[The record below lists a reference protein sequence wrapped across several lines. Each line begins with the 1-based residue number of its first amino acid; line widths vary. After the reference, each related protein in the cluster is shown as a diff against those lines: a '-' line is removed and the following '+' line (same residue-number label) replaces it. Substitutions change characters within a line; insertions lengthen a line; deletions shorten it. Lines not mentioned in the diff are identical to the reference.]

1 MRASRR
7 RGVGLTGRFTL
18 VLVALVLV
26 LGLLGWAGLTG
37 LSSVRD
43 SLEQIYQ
50 GNVTN
55 QQTITN
61 LSGRLDDAQELILR
75 GWVATGQRT
84 REQLAAELVSRV
96 LPGVELGIAEVT
108 RAAADNPA
116 QASVAQDLTTHW
128 AAFKAL
134 WGQGQWG
141 TGPASGQSAHVKAVI
156 TSLDALNADAH
167 KIAKLENI
175 EGFQRHQT
183 ALANERSSRRTMII
197 ALVVG
202 LLVSLGIVAWL
213 ARTVLRRILA
223 YSRFA
228 GEIAKGE
235 YGARLEPKGSD
246 ELDRLARTLD
256 QVAERRSRA
265 EDYDRTQ
272 VDFSDSLQ
280 MMQDEREA
288 QDLLRRHLERSI
300 PDSVVTVFNR
310 NNSADRLEAVT
321 PVPADSPLR
330 AALSGASP
338 RDCLAVRA
346 AKPHVEAPEREL
358 LLGCKLCS
366 ACEGRSTCTPVL
378 VGGEVI
384 GSVQVKHQAPL
395 EREAVLRIRES
406 VSQAAPGIAN
416 LRNLAIAQQRAST
429 DALTGL
435 PNRRALDDML
445 KRMVAESQRSN
456 LPLAALMLDLDH
468 FKRTNDQFGHSK
480 GDELLAAT
488 GALLHHLLRASDFA
502 ARYGGEEFLV
512 LLPDTNLEGARTIA
526 EKVRNAIGD
535 IELAGED
542 IHLTVSIGVATR
554 PDHAID
560 GEQLQRAADRALY
573 TAKTNGRNRVEVASG
588 PSELAPE
595 PAAAQPANGV
605 ERVAT
610 VPQRWQH
617 TVRTHSH
624 RRDQPRMNRPRGNL
638 EPRAAPSAAPP
649 HGRLTARDAAPTPA
663 RV

>member
-1 MRASRR
+1 VRASRR
-7 RGVGLTGRFTL
+7 RGLGLAGRFAL
-18 VLVALVLV
+18 VLVALVLI
-26 LGLLGWAGLTG
+26 LGGLGWAGLAG
-37 LSSVRD
+37 LSSVRG

-50 GNVTN
+50 GNVTD
-55 QQTITN
+55 QQTVTN

-75 GWVATGQRT
+75 GWVTTGQRP
-84 REQLAAELVSRV
+84 RQQLAAELVSRA
-96 LPGVELGIAEVT
+96 LPDVELGVAEVT

-116 QASVAQDLTTHW
+116 QASAAQDLTTRW

-134 WGQGQWG
+134 WGQSQWG
-141 TGPASGQSAHVKAVI
+141 SGPSSGQSARATAVVAA
-156 TSLDALNADAH
+156 LDALNADANQ
-167 KIAKLENI
+167 IAKLETI
-175 EGFQRHQT
+175 EGAHRYQT
-183 ALANERSSRRTMII
+183 ALATERSSRRTMII
-197 ALVVG
+197 ALVLG
-202 LLVSLGIVAWL
+202 LLASLAIVVWL
-213 ARTVLRRILA
+213 TRTVLRRILA

-228 GEIAKGE
+228 DEIAQGE
-235 YGARLEPKGSD
+235 YDARLEPKGTD
-246 ELDRLARTLD
+246 EIDRLGRTLN
-256 QVAERRSRA
+256 QVAESRSRA

-272 VDFSDSLQ
+272 LDFSDSLQ
-280 MMQDEREA
+280 MMEDERDA

-300 PDSVVTVFNR
+300 PNSVVTVFNR

-330 AALSGASP
+330 AALSGAGP

-346 AKPHVEAPEREL
+346 AKTHAEAPEREL
-358 LLGCKLCS
+358 LLGCRLCS
-366 ACEGRSTCTPVL
+366 ACEGRSTCTPLL

-395 EREAVLRIRES
+395 EPDAVQRIRES
-406 VSQAAPGIAN
+406 VRQAAPGIAN

-435 PNRRALDDML
+435 PNRRTLDDML
-445 KRMVAESQRSN
+445 KRMVAESQRST
-456 LPLAALMLDLDH
+456 LPLTALMLDLDH

-488 GALLHHLLRASDFA
+488 GALIAHLLRASDFA

-526 EKVRNAIGD
+526 EKIRNAIGD
-535 IELAGED
+535 IQLAGED
-542 IHLTVSIGVATR
+542 IHLTASIGVATR
-554 PDHAID
+554 PDHALD
-560 GEQLQRAADRALY
+560 AEQLQRAADRALY

-605 ERVAT
+605 EHNAT
-610 VPQRWQH
+610 
-617 TVRTHSH
+617 
-624 RRDQPRMNRPRGNL
+624 
-638 EPRAAPSAAPP
+638 APSDGSKL
-649 HGRLTARDAAPTPA
+649 HLHTLTGEINPA
-663 RV
+663 

>member
-1 MRASRR
+1 MRTSRR
-7 RGVGLTGRFTL
+7 RGLGLAGRF
-18 VLVALVLV
+18 ALVLAALV
-26 LGLLGWAGLTG
+26 LILGGLGWAGLAG
-37 LSSVRD
+37 LSSVRG

-61 LSGRLDDAQELILR
+61 LTGRLDDAQELILR
-75 GWVATGQRT
+75 GWVTTGQHPR
-84 REQLAAELVSRV
+84 QQFAAELVSRV
-96 LPGVELGIAEVT
+96 LPDVELGIAQVG
-108 RAAADNPA
+108 RAATDNPA
-116 QASVAQDLTTHW
+116 QASVAQDLTTRW

-134 WGQGQWG
+134 WAQGQWG
-141 TGPASGQSAHVKAVI
+141 SGPFSGRSAHAAAVI
-156 TSLDALNADAH
+156 AALDALNADANQ
-167 KIAKLENI
+167 IAKLESI
-175 EGFQRHQT
+175 EGAQRHQT

-197 ALVVG
+197 ALVLG
-202 LLVSLGIVAWL
+202 LLASLAIVVWL
-213 ARTVLRRILA
+213 TRTVLRRILA
-223 YSRFA
+223 SSRFA
-228 GEIAKGE
+228 DAIAQGE
-235 YGARLEPKGSD
+235 YDARLDPNGTD
-246 ELDRLARTLD
+246 EIDRLARTLN
-256 QVAERRSRA
+256 QVAESRSRA

-272 VDFSDSLQ
+272 LEFSDSLQ
-280 MMQDEREA
+280 MMEDERDA

-300 PDSVVTVFNR
+300 PNAVVTVFNR

-346 AKPHVEAPEREL
+346 AKTHAEAPEREL
-358 LLGCKLCS
+358 LLGCRLCS
-366 ACEGRSTCTPVL
+366 ACEGRSTCTPLL

-395 EREAVLRIRES
+395 EPDAVQRIRES
-406 VSQAAPGIAN
+406 VRQAAPGIAN

-445 KRMVAESQRSN
+445 KRMVAESQRST
-456 LPLAALMLDLDH
+456 LPLTALMLDLDH

-488 GALLHHLLRASDFA
+488 GALIPHLLRASDFA
-502 ARYGGEEFLV
+502 ARYGGEEFLI
-512 LLPDTNLEGARTIA
+512 LLPDTNLEGGRTIA
-526 EKVRNAIGD
+526 EKIRNAIGD
-535 IELAGED
+535 IQLAEED

-554 PDHAID
+554 PDHALD
-560 GEQLQRAADRALY
+560 AEQLQRAADRALY

-595 PAAAQPANGV
+595 PAATPPANGV
-605 ERVAT
+605 EHDAT
-610 VPQRWQH
+610 
-617 TVRTHSH
+617 
-624 RRDQPRMNRPRGNL
+624 
-638 EPRAAPSAAPP
+638 APSD
-649 HGRLTARDAAPTPA
+649 RSKLLLRTLTGEINPG
-663 RV
+663 